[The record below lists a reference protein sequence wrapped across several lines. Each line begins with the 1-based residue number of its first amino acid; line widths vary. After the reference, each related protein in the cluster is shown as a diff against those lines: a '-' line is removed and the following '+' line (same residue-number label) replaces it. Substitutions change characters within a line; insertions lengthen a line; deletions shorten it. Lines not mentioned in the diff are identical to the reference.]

1 MRLPAPVMFSTTIV
15 GLPGMCRPMW
25 REITRAYVSKPPPG
39 AKPTTRRMVLPSK
52 KDWARAAPPPAAS
65 TIARVERART
75 RLLMSSSVVIS
86 GIYHAARGARGLG
99 ADAGERELLG
109 PMASHEV
116 IGDDLPER
124 RRLGPAH
131 LGGERTAGMEVA
143 ARRRIGGGGGPAR
156 PRGGG
161 PPRVRG

>member
-1 MRLPAPVMFSTTIV
+1 MRLPAPVSTN
-15 GLPGMCRPMW
+15 
-25 REITRAYVSKPPPG
+25 
-39 AKPTTRRMVLPSK
+39 
-52 KDWARAAPPPAAS
+52 
-65 TIARVERART
+65 ARVESART
-75 RLLMSSSVVIS
+75 RLLISSSVVIS
-86 GIYHAARGARGLG
+86 GIYHAARGVRGIG

-156 PRGGG
+156 QRDAAAPRVGGGG
-161 PPRVRG
+161 PQHPPTRGRVA